1 MSISSED
8 LVTVAEVAAELRC
21 SKPHVYRIIRGE
33 VEHVSALPALS
44 LGRRVL
50 VRRGSLDRWKAANER
65 CARSD
70 MLAASPEVY
79 AS

>member
-1 MSISSED
+1 MKSNGED
-8 LVTVAEVAAELRC
+8 LLTVKELATELRC
-21 SKPHVYRIIRGE
+21 SRPHVYRIIRGE

-50 VRRGSLDRWKAANER
+50 VRRGSFERWKAANER
-65 CARSD
+65 CARGA
-70 MLAASPEVY
+70 MLASSPEVD

>member
-1 MSISSED
+1 MRSTSED
-8 LVTVAEVAAELRC
+8 LMTVAEVAVEVRC
-21 SKPHVYRIIRGE
+21 PKPHVNRIIRGE
-33 VEHVSALPALS
+33 IEHVSALPALS
-44 LGRRVL
+44 LGRRAL
-50 VRRGSLDRWKAANER
+50 VRRGSLDHWKAANER